1 MLIQDLVVIAK
12 RKKRKK
18 KEVRSMKTKL
28 LLLAVAVL
36 GTPILAHAVPPP
48 TAPDGLCTHASGT
61 AITVINI
68 LLALLGKG
76 PIC

>member
-1 MLIQDLVVIAK
+1 MLIRDLVVIAK

-18 KEVRSMKTKL
+18 KEVKTMKAKL
-28 LLLAVAVL
+28 LSLAVAVL
-36 GTPILAHAVPPP
+36 GTPILAHAVTPP
-48 TAPDGLCTHASGT
+48 TAPDGLCAHASGT
-61 AITVINI
+61 AVTVINI